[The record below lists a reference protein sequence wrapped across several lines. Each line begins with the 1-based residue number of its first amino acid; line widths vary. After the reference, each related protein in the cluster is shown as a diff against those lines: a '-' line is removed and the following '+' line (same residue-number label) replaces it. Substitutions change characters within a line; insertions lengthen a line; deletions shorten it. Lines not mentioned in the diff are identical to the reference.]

1 MRITDRLNIRIGDK
15 LIDFPPVRRCTI
27 PIFRLHKDP
36 PVLMT
41 AGVRQKFCYE
51 TVDYDV

>member
-1 MRITDRLNIRIGDK
+1 MISLQSADD
-15 LIDFPPVRRCTI
+15 DSDYW
-27 PIFRLHKDP
+27 LHKDP

>member
-1 MRITDRLNIRIGDK
+1 MRIPDRLDIRIGDN
-15 LIDFPPVRRCTI
+15 LMISLQSADDDSDFW
-27 PIFRLHKDP
+27 LHKDP

>member
-1 MRITDRLNIRIGDK
+1 MRIPDRLDIRFGDK
-15 LIDFPPVRRCTI
+15 LMYSLQSAVDDSDFWVD
-27 PIFRLHKDP
+27 KDP

>member
-1 MRITDRLNIRIGDK
+1 MISLQSADDDS
-15 LIDFPPVRRCTI
+15 DFW
-27 PIFRLHKDP
+27 LHKDP

-51 TVDYDV
+51 TVHYDV